1 MKTFQRLYKLLNSH
15 QALKITLYIYIMHNL
30 LFLLTLLSA
39 LTRPVIRT
47 EEPIPVYKTGD
58 NKAWA
63 AKDYDDKDWSQ
74 TRGNTRDRIFWS
86 RTHFELRPVENELKP
101 LGLQIQS
108 FGAFEVYWD
117 GVLIGHNGQLPQ
129 HGKPEM
135 SGTESSYYR
144 VPDHLISPGFHTV
157 ALRSSQSFFPE
168 VQRSVDFK
176 MDSYTALLTKP
187 LVTMS
192 YMNLMAGAFLIAA
205 VYYFFLYLNSRRRP
219 WDTLIFASICFLFFV
234 LLIMEYLKFHVVI
247 PYTDFFVRLEIIGWL
262 TFANALL
269 VPLYFI
275 IQFNCKQGKWLMG
288 ALLITLVLLYI
299 VHYGA
304 YDLTARLYSLAMLIA
319 AFIVVLNGIIQKEK
333 GGFIALAALVISAL
347 VNKLVVYDFGLFISF
362 TVIVLSMLYL
372 HSIRASV
379 IETEHQNA
387 VLLSSRLQLELLK
400 KNIQPHFLRNTLTS
414 MMDWVEESPKEG
426 SRFIQALATEF
437 DIMNEISEQTLI
449 PITKE
454 LELCRQ
460 HISIMGFRKEINYIW
475 EEVGIDEE
483 QLIPPAII
491 HTLLEN
497 GITHS
502 EPLPGNTVKFVL
514 SYFLKEK
521 THEYTFETLAENR
534 KVMTKR
540 TGGNGFKY
548 IRARLTESYGQNW
561 TFDSVATENG
571 WISTIHILR
580 Q

>member
-1 MKTFQRLYKLLNSH
+1 
-15 QALKITLYIYIMHNL
+15 MHNL
-30 LFLLTLLSA
+30 LFLLTLLTVLA
-39 LTRPVIRT
+39 KPVIRT
-47 EEPIPVYKTGD
+47 EEPVPVYKTGD
-58 NKAWA
+58 NKEWA
-63 AKDYDDKDWSQ
+63 AKDFDDKGWSQ
-74 TRGNTRDRIFWS
+74 VRGNTSEKIFWS
-86 RTHFELRPVENELKP
+86 RTHFEIRQVEKELKP

-108 FGAFEVYWD
+108 FGSFEVYWD
-117 GVLIGHNGQLPQ
+117 GELIGRNGELPQ
-129 HGKPEM
+129 QGKPEIP
-135 SGTESSYYR
+135 GTESSYYR
-144 VPDHLISPGFHTV
+144 IPDHLVSPGFHTV
-157 ALRSSQSFFPE
+157 ALRSSQSFLPD
-168 VQRSVDFK
+168 VQRSISFK
-176 MDSYTALLTKP
+176 MNSYTALLTKP

-205 VYYFFLYLNSRRRP
+205 VYYFFLYLNSKRRQ
-219 WDTLIFASICFLFFV
+219 WDILIFGSVCFLFCA
-234 LLIMEYLKFHVVI
+234 LLIIEYLKFHVFI
-247 PYTDFFVRLEIIGWL
+247 PYPDFFVRLEIVGWL

-275 IQFNCKQGKWLMG
+275 IQFNFKKAKWLMA
-288 ALLITLVLLYI
+288 ALLISLILLYI
-299 VHYGA
+299 IHYGS

-319 AFIVVLNGIIQKEK
+319 AFIVVLNGIVQKEK
-333 GGFIALAALVISAL
+333 GGFIALAALLISAL
-347 VNKLVVYDFGLFISF
+347 INKFVLYDYGLFISF

-414 MMDWVEESPKEG
+414 MMDWVEESPREG
-426 SRFIQALATEF
+426 SRFIQALAAEF
-437 DIMNEISEQTLI
+437 DIMNEISDQTLI

-460 HISIMGFRKEINYIW
+460 HISIMGFRKEINYQW
-475 EEVGIDEE
+475 EEIGIDEQ

-514 SYFLKEK
+514 SYALGKK
-521 THEYTFETLAENR
+521 GHQYTFETFAQNR
-534 KVMTKR
+534 KVVTNR
-540 TGGNGFKY
+540 SGGNGFKY

-561 TFDSVATENG
+561 TFDSVAAEGG
-571 WISTIHILR
+571 WRSTIYILK